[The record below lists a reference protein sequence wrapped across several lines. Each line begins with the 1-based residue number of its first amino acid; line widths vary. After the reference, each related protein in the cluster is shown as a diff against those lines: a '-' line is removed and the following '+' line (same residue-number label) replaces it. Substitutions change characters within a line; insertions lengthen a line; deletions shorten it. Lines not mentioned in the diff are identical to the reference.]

1 MMLVWS
7 KVHFFPRD
15 RTLFLLAQNYYIRNM
30 NSTRWILFFL
40 KNSFASLYYS
50 RTYTHLYFCA
60 AVKLKQ
66 MKGNFIIMCN
76 KKQKKLISVGQYNK
90 FHNLS
95 FPSFSG
101 YAFLFNNFEI
111 IVNYLKYKIYI
122 CCFCFETQSFCEKGS
137 GMIIILTRE
146 QSKYSV

>member
-1 MMLVWS
+1 MVESTFLPSRSYLVFISS
-7 KVHFFPRD
+7 K
-15 RTLFLLAQNYYIRNM
+15 LLYTKYEL
-30 NSTRWILFFL
+30 NSMDSFFL